1 MKLLWVL
8 SSYMHDALQ
17 RHEDSGYGCA
27 KGHQDSV
34 HGIRIVYMG
43 VLKGLSGPKRL
54 GLLRQL
60 ALGG

>member
-43 VLKGLSGPKRL
+43 VLKSIRIVYMASG
-54 GLLRQL
+54 
-60 ALGG
+60 